1 MVLSGV
7 TVSKE
12 SVGQTLSVPVL
23 RSVAA
28 VQAKVDDAHT
38 GNPGEL
44 LDSDGKVIFKLR
56 EFYAYFP
63 ADSGR
68 LAPLKE
74 AYEVVAAGSEDEKRP
89 VMWLKRLY
97 PPN

>member
-1 MVLSGV
+1 M

-44 LDSDGKVIFKLR
+44 LDSGGKVILSCVSFMLISRQIAVGWLR
-56 EFYAYFP
+56 
-63 ADSGR
+63 
-68 LAPLKE
+68 
-74 AYEVVAAGSEDEKRP
+74 
-89 VMWLKRLY
+89 
-97 PPN
+97 